1 MAQTPLIDTLQ
12 RSIEALAAKASQSMK
27 NILNRSLAKPIDP
40 SGLISKCEL
49 TVTRKSNTIIEVS
62 TDFPQYAYWAN
73 RGRGTGLIPPDK
85 PIRDWVKAHNISEDA
100 VFPIRRKMAQE
111 GSKRFRENNPVGMF
125 TPLERMIEMIKKT
138 ISVDAVTIMQH
149 QIYTNAKVLEDI
161 SFKL

>member
-1 MAQTPLIDTLQ
+1 MAQTPFIDTMQ
-12 RSIEALAAKASQSMK
+12 RSIEALAEKATQSMT

-40 SGLISKCEL
+40 NGLISRCGL
-49 TVTRKSNTIIEVS
+49 TVLRKGSSIIEVS

-73 RGRGTGLIPPDK
+73 RGRGTGKMPPDE

-100 VFPIRRKMAQE
+100 VFPIRRKMAME

-125 TPLERMIEMIKKT
+125 TPLARMIEMIRKT
-138 ISVDAVTIMQH
+138 ISIDAVKVMQD
-149 QIYTNAKVLEDI
+149 QVYKNAKVLEDI